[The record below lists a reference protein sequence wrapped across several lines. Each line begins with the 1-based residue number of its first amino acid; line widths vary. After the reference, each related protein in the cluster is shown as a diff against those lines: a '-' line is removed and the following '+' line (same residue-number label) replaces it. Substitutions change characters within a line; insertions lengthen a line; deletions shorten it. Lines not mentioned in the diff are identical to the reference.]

1 MAIFDMF
8 NGKRDDMRLV
18 EKRLNKWYD
27 DLIWCPSQC
36 YYYFMHKGDMYCI
49 YLRWRHQ
56 DPWTAEIIKC
66 AEGDFDLNDKTSIWK
81 FIKIPYF
88 EDYELEKLEEYI
100 MARLDI
106 ITALWPHNEHHIS
119 LRLED
124 YKTLPSDVREQVM
137 KTTHDLVASNELPVR
152 KIKTHHVGEIKGFDM
167 LLQMEV
173 RDYIERNKEEIGIG
187 DGLYIN
193 PDTADIIVT
202 NTGKVTDHANFYP
215 FTSLVKYD
223 RTDGTY
229 IVDKDATYNIA
240 FTYYDYQ

>member
-1 MAIFDMF
+1 M
-8 NGKRDDMRLV
+8 
-18 EKRLNKWYD
+18 
-27 DLIWCPSQC
+27 
-36 YYYFMHKGDMYCI
+36 
-49 YLRWRHQ
+49 
-56 DPWTAEIIKC
+56 
-66 AEGDFDLNDKTSIWK
+66 
-81 FIKIPYF
+81 
-88 EDYELEKLEEYI
+88 EKLEEYI